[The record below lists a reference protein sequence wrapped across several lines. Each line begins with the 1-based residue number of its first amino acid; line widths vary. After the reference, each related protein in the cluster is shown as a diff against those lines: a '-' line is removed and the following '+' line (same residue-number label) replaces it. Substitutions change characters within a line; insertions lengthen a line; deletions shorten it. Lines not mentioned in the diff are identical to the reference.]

1 MNLDKSK
8 ETKKRSKKI
17 LFISPDMGGISAYRQ
32 YHAPPLGVVRLAGYL
47 NSKGK
52 KLHELSAGELADIA
66 KEGIPKYDISFIKD
80 GETVYFVRETSIDA
94 DDEWEN
100 PRQHCIDVATEKNIR

>member
-17 LFISPDMGGISAYRQ
+17 LFVSPDMGGISAYRQ

-47 NSKGK
+47 NSKGHYGEFFDPNLYACGK
-52 KLHELSAGELADIA
+52 KGLSLEETLKKENWDIVGFSISSELI
-66 KEGIPKYDISFIKD
+66 
-80 GETVYFVRETSIDA
+80 
-94 DDEWEN
+94 N
-100 PRQHCIDVATEKNIR
+100 